1 MLELYKRVSTKKTV
15 ALLLA
20 MLVLLG
26 GIISA
31 SAQTLNVQ
39 EKDKISMSV
48 SNDTK
53 TLNISRNGHNVLTV
67 TRKSSFDG
75 MVNFK
80 DSKGKT
86 STVAIKVTPI
96 SNNQYD
102 ITITDEESLKTF
114 HVTSKI
120 NPLADYL
127 FNKNSLKIENNQQ
140 EPDALAYYL
149 GTGKLP
155 NVRDIVANV
164 LGGAI
169 GSYVQEVTNYIVKNW
184 EDLKYLYSFY
194 GFWAVV
200 NAIVTAP
207 ELAGIITG
215 AAAVGIVL

>member
-1 MLELYKRVSTKKTV
+1 MSTKIIIR
-15 ALLLA
+15 
-20 MLVLLG
+20 G

-39 EKDKISMSV
+39 GKDKISMSV

-53 TLNISRNGHNVLTV
+53 TLNITRNGHNVLTV

-75 MVNFK
+75 VVNFK

-149 GTGKLP
+149 LTGKTPDL
-155 NVRDIVANV
+155 NSIASSIFSGETLREV
-164 LGGAI
+164 L
-169 GSYVQEVTNYIVKNW
+169 NYIRNNW
-184 EDLKYLYSFY
+184 KYLCDLYNSA

-200 NAIVTAP
+200 YTIVYAP
-207 ELAGIITG
+207 EIAAGIGI
-215 AAAVGIVL
+215 AAATALVS